1 MKIRTF
7 TALELPMSLRQEL
20 SGQANFIAGQG
31 KRQRIR
37 WMPPEKYHLTLTFLG
52 DVDSARLSELQFAM
66 ERKLE
71 LTGMV
76 PCKISTIT
84 PFPFT
89 QSPKN
94 VAALVEPTD
103 ELLKLQI
110 DVANCARN
118 CGIMLERRR
127 FVPHVTLG
135 RLKARDGK
143 AVNFQPSAIFL
154 EGVVGAVT
162 LYQSELTPEGAVHSP
177 LAEIPLRSSTE

>member
-7 TALELPMSLRQEL
+7 VALELPMSLRQEL
-20 SGQANFIAGQG
+20 SGEANLIAGQD

-52 DVDSARLSELQFAM
+52 NVDSAVLSELQFAL
-66 ERKLE
+66 ERQLE

-76 PCKISTIT
+76 PCKISAIT

-89 QSPKN
+89 QSPKI

-103 ELLKLQI
+103 ELLSLQI
-110 DVANCARN
+110 DVANCVRK
-118 CGIMLERRR
+118 CGIMLERRK

-135 RLKARDGK
+135 RLKAGHRK
-143 AVNFQPSAIFL
+143 AVNFQPMPIFF
-154 EGVVGAVT
+154 EGEADAVT
-162 LYQSELTPEGAVHSP
+162 LNQSELTPDGAVHSA
-177 LAEIPLRSSTE
+177 LAEIPLRTLPE